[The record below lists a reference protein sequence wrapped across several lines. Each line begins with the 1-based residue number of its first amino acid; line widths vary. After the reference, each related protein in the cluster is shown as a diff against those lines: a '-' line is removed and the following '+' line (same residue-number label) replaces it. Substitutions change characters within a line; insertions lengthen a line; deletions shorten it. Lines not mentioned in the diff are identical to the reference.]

1 MSTNIKFL
9 HGMFG
14 GKNGGVNISSPCT
27 TGDYDFIIAESGVTF
42 TVLADAAIAKVDKIN
57 LYGESG
63 TATVVCDAISKVLT
77 ISTTRTAAAQAFVTA
92 NAAAYLAAGTVLTSS
107 GDTLIFTA
115 NVAGTDFTGSTSITN
130 ATGTAGGV
138 VLTTTANHTAV
149 NLLTGK
155 NLTAVALTAERIL
168 SAGTGYQIKT
178 LTFSGGLV
186 WGYTLE
192 TTTI

>member
-1 MSTNIKFL
+1 MNNIHYL

-14 GKNGGVNISSPCT
+14 GKDGGICITSPLT
-27 TGDYDFIIAESGVTF
+27 DGAYDFIIVESGVTF
-42 TVLADAAIAKVDKIN
+42 TVMADAAVARVDKII
-57 LYGESG
+57 LRGSSG
-63 TATVVCDAISKVLT
+63 TATVLCDAVSKTLT
-77 ISTTRTAAAQAFVTA
+77 FATSLTATAAAFVLA

-107 GDTLIFTA
+107 GEVLIFTA

-130 ATGTAGGV
+130 ATGTLGGGSA
-138 VLTTTANHTAV
+138 TTTANHTAV

-155 NLTAVALTAERIL
+155 GLTGVAFTSEKIL
-168 SAGTGYQIKT
+168 SAGTGNKVKT

-192 TTTI
+192 TTKI